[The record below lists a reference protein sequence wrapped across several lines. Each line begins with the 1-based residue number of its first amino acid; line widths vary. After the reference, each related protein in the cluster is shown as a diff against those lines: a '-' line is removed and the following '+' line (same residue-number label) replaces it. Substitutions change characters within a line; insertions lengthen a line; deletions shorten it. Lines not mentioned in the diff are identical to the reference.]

1 MLARVDHRAQLMPL
15 FHELGHLKRI
25 TSAGRDGSIAT
36 RLFLQAWGELVAGEM
51 PADVMRRTVVA
62 AVAAGRL
69 GDLDLAKLRELGLTD
84 VEASTVLRAGFDAV
98 AEALDPSF
106 ATQLK
111 EMVSEAAATGP
122 LPPFVVL
129 LAAQPRAGV
138 TCPGKPRMMLLPAEN
153 HAEHS
158 IIVAV
163 YAVLLAADYG
173 ADPTTVFLA
182 GLGHHFH
189 NAAMPDSGFTGEV
202 LLGNLLE
209 RVIGTARDRALSELP
224 APLQDLMREALLVI
238 ADDRSPEGRAF
249 HAADVIDRVL
259 EIEQHLAKAHATMD
273 MVLRDYELVHAGPV
287 KAFHDAT
294 LREVGLL

>member
-15 FHELGHLKRI
+15 FRELGHLKRI

-36 RLFLQAWGELVAGEM
+36 RLFLRAWGELVVGEM
-51 PADVMRRTVVA
+51 PTDVMRRSVGA

-69 GDLDLAKLRELGLTD
+69 GDLDLVKLRELGLTN
-84 VEASTVLRAGFDAV
+84 VEASTVLRAGFDAL
-98 AEALDPSF
+98 AEAVDPAF

-111 EMVSEAAATGP
+111 KVLAEDAASGS
-122 LPPFVVL
+122 LLPFVAL

-153 HAEHS
+153 HAEHCLT
-158 IIVAV
+158 VAV

-173 ADPTTVFLA
+173 ADPATVFLA
-182 GLGHHFH
+182 GLGHHLY
-189 NAAMPDSGFTGEV
+189 NAVMPDSGFTGEV
-202 LLGNLLE
+202 LLGDLLE
-209 RVIGTARDRALSELP
+209 RIMGTARDRALSELP
-224 APLQDLMREALLVI
+224 TPLQDRMREALVVI